1 MTIRPPTLDHDVIN
15 SPLGFSLLVGKGIDP
30 SGGLVMRTAI
40 SSAAL
45 PRHLRWQ
52 AAFTIKNYHPLAPCI
67 WHHTFV
73 SAARMTNWRGGSDLI
88 LRWVQ
93 DGSRDEKAE
102 TASVAGVRKDS
113 RPSS

>member
-1 MTIRPPTLDHDVIN
+1 MTN
-15 SPLGFSLLVGKGIDP
+15 SPLGLSLPVGKGIDP

-40 SSAAL
+40 SSVAL

-67 WHHTFV
+67 WHHAFV
-73 SAARMTNWRGGSDLI
+73 SDARMTNWRGGSDLI

-93 DGSRDEKAE
+93 DGSRDEKVE